1 MKPRYMNL
9 RWLRRSI
16 MRESSKG
23 WPKRLRYGSSHRRGI
38 SGDMT
43 MVLSFLT
50 AVCGPCGGGQW
61 GWACGIE
68 AAPCVS
74 LCCKTAPRPDR
85 LIAVQ
90 IQARPFECSTPLR
103 PAIGPAWPAGQGSQ
117 DDSLPPH
124 RGHLTAARRTGRRDR
139 VSSTPAAPD
148 ESPSA
153 TARTPAGRNPYCT
166 GTGRTSPP
174 AWGPYIPSAP
184 ATPAPVAVRPHES
197 AAG

>member
-1 MKPRYMNL
+1 MNL

-16 MRESSKG
+16 TRESSKG
-23 WPKRLRYGSSHRRGI
+23 WPKRVRYGSSHRRGI

-43 MVLSFLT
+43 MVLTFLAADCLRVAADSRNGRAASKMHRVSGSAAT
-50 AVCGPCGGGQW
+50 A
-61 GWACGIE
+61 A
-68 AAPCVS
+68 
-74 LCCKTAPRPDR
+74 RPNK
-85 LIAVQ
+85 LITVQ
-90 IQARPFECSTPLR
+90 ILARLFECSTALR
-103 PAIGPAWPAGQGSQ
+103 PAIGPAWPAGQGSR

-139 VSSTPAAPD
+139 VCSTPAAPD
-148 ESPSA
+148 ESPSS
-153 TARTPAGRNPYCT
+153 TARAPARRNPYCT

-184 ATPAPVAVRPHES
+184 APPAPIAVRPHES